1 MASCT
6 IINNPF
12 IESCCVVSVEVT
24 GDTQKTITITLEN
37 GEVITEAFTDN
48 NTTYSMSYA
57 DGMLTFTPS
66 VGAAVTFD
74 ILAGLVSSDA
84 GNLIR
89 FGSDGKLYADDVTTS
104 IINNPDGHRIA
115 TYINENSVAFDIDE
129 TITSITGATL
139 GADNVLTINYR
150 NETGVSA
157 STTVDLSTLAADV
170 KVLSLQYDAVTNTI
184 QITNTDGS
192 TNSVVLTDIIDV
204 ITNTLTMTGNTLES
218 TVNGVSDSVDVI
230 TSASLSKIGTDLV
243 MSVNGV
249 AASIPISSI
258 ADGSET
264 KVNAGT
270 NVTVTGVGST
280 ANPYVVSSIDTNTTY
295 TASISGNVI
304 TLTGSDGS
312 TQTINLPAASVPDGS
327 ETKIN
332 PGTGVAIT
340 GTGTIA
346 DPYVVANTVVDTD
359 TTYSF
364 AVSGNNLVIT
374 DSLGASTTLAIPCAC
389 DGSETQLTAGTNVTL
404 TGSGT
409 TASPYVISS
418 SAAVSVTGVAITGTD
433 TKTITISL
441 SDGTSVS
448 GTFIDLQGA
457 GGPSADANNLLYAG
471 SDGGPYLAIGDLIS
485 SDAGNTVVSGT
496 DGKLYVPAPGCC
508 PTALDVELAGENGEH
523 SVTLTLANGTTLVGF
538 TAPRISADNPG
549 LNDLRTGTDGGLYF
563 DLSAQAD
570 YIALANKVLT
580 AAAITGTTNK
590 TLTLTFA
597 DGSTLTA
604 PFTDIDTDTKYTFDI
619 TGNVITATGSDGS
632 TQNITLPSGT
642 VPDGSETK
650 INVSTGLTIIGS
662 GTVADPYVLTNTV
675 ADTDTNTTYALS
687 LSGTNV
693 TLTGSDGS
701 TSTIALPTGT
711 ADTNTTYSFSISGTN
726 LVINDSD
733 GGSTNLPIPCSC
745 DGSQTK
751 VTAGTNIVVSG
762 TGTTAD
768 PYVINSAASADGA
781 ETKINVGTGLSI
793 VGTGTTAD
801 PYVLTNTVTDT
812 NTTYA
817 LSISGTNVTLTGS
830 DGSTST
836 IALPTGT
843 ADTNTTYTLAV
854 SGTNLVLTGSDG
866 AVTTLAIPCACD
878 GSETKV
884 TAGTGTT
891 VTGSGTTASP
901 YVINNTATADGSET
915 KIEAGSMADVTGTGT
930 TADPYIINSIVAKVT
945 AGTNVTVTG
954 DGTTANPYII
964 NSTAT
969 GTTADGSETKINVGT
984 GLSITGS
991 GTTASPYVL
1000 TNTVVDTDT
1009 NTTYALS
1016 IAGTNVT
1023 LTGSDGSTSTIA
1035 LPTGTADT
1043 NTTYTLAVSGTNLV
1057 LTGSDGAVT
1066 TLAIPCA
1073 CDGSETKVSAG
1084 TNTTVT
1090 GSGTTASPYVIN
1102 STATADGSETK
1113 LNVGTGLTISG
1124 SGTTASPYLI
1134 TNIVTDTNTTY
1145 TASISGNTITLTGSD
1160 GSTQNIALPT
1170 ADGSETKLSGGTNVT
1185 ITGAGTTASPYVI
1198 SSTDVKPTAVSITGT
1213 DTKTLTMTLSDG
1225 STVSGTFTDKDT
1237 DTTYTMSLSGSTL
1250 TFTPSSG
1257 TAQTVT
1263 LPTADGSETKVTG
1276 GANVT
1281 VSGDGTTA
1289 SPYVVNSDDT
1299 FVTSV
1304 DVSGTSTKTVTIGLS
1319 DGTTVADTFTDNDTT
1334 YSVAVSGNDLTLTP
1348 STGTAQTVTL
1358 PTADGSETKVTAG
1371 TGITVTGTGTTASP
1385 YVVGSKGGVLYKYAT
1400 RITVNGT
1407 TEPPSENRMYDTI
1420 PGSVGAWQYVSCG
1433 LYRAPVSGYTFGR
1446 TNTMVMATTM
1456 TTYAGVTVAAEGD
1469 TNFLTLRLNNGS
1481 NYDPNHPCTSAID
1494 LGVVYYEVTVFEP
1507 NPNP

>member
-37 GEVITEAFTDN
+37 GEVITGAFTDN
-48 NTTYSMSYA
+48 NTTYSMSYV
-57 DGMLTFTPS
+57 DGILTFTPS
-66 VGAAVTFD
+66 DGAPVSFD
-74 ILAGLVSSDA
+74 ILGSLISSDA
-84 GNLIR
+84 GNLIS

-115 TYINENSVAFDIDE
+115 TYINEDSVAFDIDE

-264 KVNAGT
+264 KVTAGT

-332 PGTGVAIT
+332 PGTGIAIT

-374 DSLGASTTLAIPCAC
+374 DSLGASTTLAIPCTC
-389 DGSETQLTAGTNVTL
+389 DGSETKLTAGTNVTL

-418 SAAVSVTGVAITGTD
+418 SAAVSVTGVTITGTD

-448 GTFIDLQGA
+448 GTFIDLQGS

-496 DGKLYVPAPGCC
+496 DGKLYVPAPDCC

-523 SVTLTLANGTTLVGF
+523 SVTLTLANGTTLVGY
-538 TAPRISADNPG
+538 TAPRLSADNPG

-604 PFTDIDTDTKYTFDI
+604 PFTDIDTDTKYTFGI

-650 INVSTGLTIIGS
+650 
-662 GTVADPYVLTNTV
+662 
-675 ADTDTNTTYALS
+675 
-687 LSGTNV
+687 
-693 TLTGSDGS
+693 
-701 TSTIALPTGT
+701 
-711 ADTNTTYSFSISGTN
+711 
-726 LVINDSD
+726 
-733 GGSTNLPIPCSC
+733 
-745 DGSQTK
+745 
-751 VTAGTNIVVSG
+751 VTAGTNITVSG

-768 PYVINSAASADGA
+768 PYVINSAASADGS

-901 YVINNTATADGSET
+901 YIINNTATADGSET

-954 DGTTANPYII
+954 DGTTANPYVI

-1113 LNVGTGLTISG
+1113 INVGTGLTISG

-1185 ITGAGTTASPYVI
+1185 ITGSGTTASPYVI

-1250 TFTPSSG
+1250 TLTPSSG
-1257 TAQTVT
+1257 TAQ
-1263 LPTADGSETKVTG
+1263 
-1276 GANVT
+1276 
-1281 VSGDGTTA
+1281 
-1289 SPYVVNSDDT
+1289 
-1299 FVTSV
+1299 
-1304 DVSGTSTKTVTIGLS
+1304 I
-1319 DGTTVADTFTDNDTT
+1319 
-1334 YSVAVSGNDLTLTP
+1334 
-1348 STGTAQTVTL
+1348 VTL

-1371 TGITVTGTGTTASP
+1371 TGVTVTGSGTTASP
-1385 YVVGSKGGVLYKYAT
+1385 YVVSSTAAADGSETKVQTTDPLLAVTGSGTTASPYNVAYVGPRVLYKYCAY
-1400 RITVNGT
+1400 ITGNGNSGGAPAVQ
-1407 TEPPSENRMYDTI
+1407 EIYDNI
-1420 PGSVGAWQYVSCG
+1420 PGGVGAWSYGGCNGFYTNNNITYSFNRANTVVQVTPVTQWSG
-1433 LYRAPVSGYTFGR
+1433 L
-1446 TNTMVMATTM
+1446 ATAGQGLLNSM
-1456 TTYAGVTVAAEGD
+1456 TLGVT
-1469 TNFLTLRLNNGS
+1469 NGS
-1481 NYDPNHPCTSAID
+1481 AYVPGA
-1494 LGVVYYEVTVFEP
+1494 LGCDFANGTNSFVVYYEVTVYDT